1 MGRSSY
7 KTMAKFNKG
16 VETLLKDAL
25 KMRNFE
31 EEEEAFSFV
40 NAAK

>member
-1 MGRSSY
+1 MGRSSH
-7 KTMAKFNKG
+7 KTMAKFNQG
-16 VETLLKDAL
+16 VETLLEVAL

-31 EEEEAFSFV
+31 EETLSFV